1 MLRTLSASLFIFTFI
16 LTGNS
21 QSVDQHVEK
30 LEKASTAEAFL
41 TSFDAMIRDLH
52 AGKLTFRH
60 EDVLQIVEIMR
71 EKPFENQVIANVY
84 GWAGTMFGDGRMDQA
99 LIYFMASVDHYRQ
112 QGNKLGEALS
122 YFEMAL
128 IQHKAE
134 NFAEAQNNYSLALR
148 AGADVLPYRTAIN
161 CYNGLALILRHRK
174 AYDTA
179 IVDFRRALEIASNRS
194 DTAWMGILTGNI
206 GSCHLAK
213 GNYDSSLFYYQQ
225 NLFFIRRTNEFE
237 NEIETYANLG
247 KVYLHKRQL
256 VTSQKYLDSAVS
268 IIRTRAIK
276 FNDFFNPMDQ
286 IHETYGHLRAAAGD
300 YKKAYEHQ
308 NEFYKI
314 AREKQ
319 EKVNSRML
327 RQLESVHRFTQ
338 DQNEIRLLKQINEAN
353 ATVISQQKQINWSF
367 GLIIVL
373 LGGITF
379 VVMRTGR
386 RRKKINRALSATNIE
401 LERLNAI
408 KDMLFSVISHDLRSP
423 IANLRST
430 LELLSVG
437 GLTEEELSM
446 ITERLGHQLEV
457 SGSALENI
465 LQWAKAQLTNMAVNP
480 VQVNI
485 TALMNDVLAQFA
497 TQAESKNLTI
507 TNELGPSLTVW
518 ADKDQLEVVARNL
531 LSNAI
536 KFTPANGSI
545 TISGTNVN
553 GVVNVHVTDSGVGMT
568 KEQIEKLFRTDQ
580 HASTPGTNKEKGTG
594 IGLIISREMMLN
606 NGGNILVESKEGQ
619 GTRFTFTVP
628 GIPQG

>member
-1 MLRTLSASLFIFTFI
+1 
-16 LTGNS
+16 
-21 QSVDQHVEK
+21 
-30 LEKASTAEAFL
+30 
-41 TSFDAMIRDLH
+41 
-52 AGKLTFRH
+52 
-60 EDVLQIVEIMR
+60 
-71 EKPFENQVIANVY
+71 
-84 GWAGTMFGDGRMDQA
+84 
-99 LIYFMASVDHYRQ
+99 
-112 QGNKLGEALS
+112 
-122 YFEMAL
+122 
-128 IQHKAE
+128 
-134 NFAEAQNNYSLALR
+134 
-148 AGADVLPYRTAIN
+148 
-161 CYNGLALILRHRK
+161 
-174 AYDTA
+174 
-179 IVDFRRALEIASNRS
+179 
-194 DTAWMGILTGNI
+194 MGILTGNI

-247 KVYLHKRQL
+247 KVYLHKRQMAM
-256 VTSQKYLDSAVS
+256 SQKYLDSAVS
-268 IIRTRAIK
+268 IIRKRAIK

-480 VQVNI
+480 LQVNI
-485 TALMNDVLAQFA
+485 TALMNDVLAQFV
-497 TQAESKNLTI
+497 TQAESKNLKI
-507 TNELGPSLTVW
+507 TNELAPSLTVW

-536 KFTPANGSI
+536 KFTPTHGSI

-606 NGGNILVESKEGQ
+606 NGGNILVESTEGQ

-628 GIPQG
+628 GNPQE